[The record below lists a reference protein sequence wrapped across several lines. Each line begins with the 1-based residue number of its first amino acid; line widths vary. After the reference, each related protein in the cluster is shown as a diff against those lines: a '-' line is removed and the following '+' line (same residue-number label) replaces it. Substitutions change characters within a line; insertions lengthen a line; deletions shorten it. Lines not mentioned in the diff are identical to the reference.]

1 MVGFLPGRVF
11 SGRLILVGFLRSA
24 YYGRLIDI
32 HRLDKVLTQV
42 SVTRYKY
49 FFVAAV
55 KWRRAAKNIT
65 ALIAGIVST

>member
-32 HRLDKVLTQV
+32 HRTDNNLSRKSNWKV
-42 SVTRYKY
+42 
-49 FFVAAV
+49 
-55 KWRRAAKNIT
+55 NP
-65 ALIAGIVST
+65 G